1 MNKFLNVMR
10 AVVLTMALGSLLQ
23 AQASVA
29 DAKIFQIP
37 GPKADGIA
45 GAAVPYVR
53 YDSQKA
59 SLGGGAT
66 LKTSAMMDRFNI
78 ASQASE
84 HSYVELPGNGASA
97 EWTVHVIKDANVVG
111 RGVTMRFTMP
121 DTGDG
126 MGQKGSL
133 DVYVNGNK
141 VKTVDLNSYWMWQY
155 FASGNPSDAPD
166 GGVGCF
172 AFDEVHFLLDEPLK
186 EGDRIKIQS
195 SGANGLTYGV
205 DFLEIEDVVNPIG
218 RPSGAVSVT
227 DFGACPDDGKDDLA
241 AFVAAVKAA
250 DAGSKVVY
258 IPKGTWH
265 LSGMWNIYC
274 KDVKITGAG
283 IWYTNIQFT
292 SDKAFGGG
300 ISGGNGSNGGADGYC
315 KNLEFCHMYIN
326 SNLRSRYN
334 QMAVY
339 KCFMDVFC
347 DGSVIHDVWEEHFET
362 GFWFGDYNGAMDYS
376 DGVKV
381 INCRIR
387 NNLADGVNFCQGT
400 SNAAVYNC
408 SIRNNGDDGLACWN
422 NSYMNAKDEENNVFA
437 YNTIEFIWRAGG
449 IALYGGSGHHVY
461 NNYIRDM
468 FMAAGI
474 HLNTTFD
481 GYKFSNNKG
490 ITFENNILVR
500 CGTNADSWN
509 EDLAA
514 IDLKQDVKNITFRN
528 TQIYDS
534 PFDAVRTLTGP
545 SNVVFYD
552 TQILGTG
559 LTGEDITYS
568 CVGHT
573 CGAMRIADKNVKF
586 DGLKIANYGSDKKGN
601 NSTYPFWTDNN
612 KDLAQSLGAELL
624 GNNVSY
630 VVPEAGRVI
639 GLDPVVDPW
648 ENVKDYDLE
657 LKELSW
663 RNQNDEYNLQEGDQ
677 VVLYGKIKNN
687 SDVDIPEK
695 ANFTVVVNIDGVS
708 KGSVTISDGLKAH
721 ESVDFKLASSWES
734 VKGGHVAVATVC
746 PDTDLKNEL
755 TEDNNSRTK
764 RFNVSASADNS
775 NKFTPVT
782 GGYDLVVTKVFVSN
796 KKDEDA
802 INTGDHLVMGA
813 VIANAGDKDIPAGT
827 KIGLQFQMDGKTYG
841 TGFITWCD
849 TFKDGLK
856 SHATAT
862 LIANGGG
869 GSVTTG
875 GADNYF
881 IAPEGSHTITAWIDD
896 TNEWKEVDEN
906 NNKKDM
912 TLMIPFG
919 GVKYLADTDL
929 PDDVSGENPPVPVVK
944 STIVNGIKY
953 EIVNDY
959 AQVAGWDE
967 LTFPAN
973 GIAVIEKNVKIGDNY
988 YDVKR
993 IAGGY
998 DDKLSGS
1005 KCDEAGAFYS
1015 CSQIKGIVLPD
1026 GIEVI
1031 GDHAFKNASIEYFNL
1046 PGSLSTIGAW
1056 AFENTQLTNVTLP
1069 WTISNVGE
1077 GAFYN
1082 IPTLTT
1088 VVWTAN
1094 VWSFPNMV
1102 FNSPNVKDVYFTLP
1116 YSISEK
1122 GDWTWNNNALP
1133 RFHTRPAG
1141 IESWKSAGYENIDDQ
1156 VIIKPEENLVPCS
1169 FNFDVD
1175 FTDVSGISAYKG
1187 AYDEGKGAV
1196 VLTKVNKIGAQ
1207 NGFLVRVNDVPV
1219 GGYSKEYAARI
1230 LDNGDDCDSFEGNS
1244 IWASTTP
1251 TYITDENQYYFA
1263 NGCFNRLS
1271 EPRFVPGMSAWLNL
1285 YDKAGAAKDALGF
1298 DFLAPPSS
1306 TGIHSV
1312 QVDNNESAAYYILSG
1327 MKIAKPTTKGVYI
1340 YKGKKVVF

>member
-29 DAKIFQIP
+29 DAKVFQIP
-37 GPKADGIA
+37 GPKAPKDKGIA
-45 GAAVPYVR
+45 GATVPYVR

-97 EWTVHVIKDANVVG
+97 EWTVHVIEDANVVG

-205 DFLEIEDVVNPIG
+205 DFLEIEEVANPIG

-339 KCFMDVFC
+339 KCFMDVFS

-461 NNYIRDM
+461 NNYICDM

-612 KDLAQSLGAELL
+612 KDLSQALGAELL

-630 VVPEAGRVI
+630 VVPEAGK
-639 GLDPVVDPW
+639 VV
-648 ENVKDYDLE
+648 
-657 LKELSW
+657 
-663 RNQNDEYNLQEGDQ
+663 G
-677 VVLYGKIKNN
+677 
-687 SDVDIPEK
+687 
-695 ANFTVVVNIDGVS
+695 
-708 KGSVTISDGLKAH
+708 
-721 ESVDFKLASSWES
+721 
-734 VKGGHVAVATVC
+734 
-746 PDTDLKNEL
+746 
-755 TEDNNSRTK
+755 
-764 RFNVSASADNS
+764 
-775 NKFTPVT
+775 
-782 GGYDLVVTKVFVSN
+782 
-796 KKDEDA
+796 
-802 INTGDHLVMGA
+802 
-813 VIANAGDKDIPAGT
+813 
-827 KIGLQFQMDGKTYG
+827 
-841 TGFITWCD
+841 
-849 TFKDGLK
+849 
-856 SHATAT
+856 
-862 LIANGGG
+862 
-869 GSVTTG
+869 
-875 GADNYF
+875 
-881 IAPEGSHTITAWIDD
+881 
-896 TNEWKEVDEN
+896 
-906 NNKKDM
+906 
-912 TLMIPFG
+912 
-919 GVKYLADTDL
+919 
-929 PDDVSGENPPVPVVK
+929 PPVPVVK

-959 AQVAGWDE
+959 AQIAGWDE
-967 LTFPAN
+967 LSFPAN

-1026 GIEVI
+1026 GIEAI

-1069 WTISNVGE
+1069 WTITNVGE

-1219 GGYSKEYAARI
+1219 GAYSKEYAARI

-1312 QVDNNESAAYYILSG
+1312 QVDNNESAAYYTLSG
-1327 MKIAKPTTKGVYI
+1327 VKMAKPTTKGVYI

>member
-29 DAKIFQIP
+29 DAREFQIP

-45 GAAVPYVR
+45 GAVVPYVR

-97 EWTVHVIKDANVVG
+97 EWTVHVIEDANVVG

-205 DFLEIEDVVNPIG
+205 DFLEIEEVANPIG

-381 INCRIR
+381 VNCRIR

-461 NNYIRDM
+461 NNYICDM

-612 KDLAQSLGAELL
+612 KDLSQALGAELL

-630 VVPEAGRVI
+630 VVPEAGK
-639 GLDPVVDPW
+639 VV
-648 ENVKDYDLE
+648 
-657 LKELSW
+657 
-663 RNQNDEYNLQEGDQ
+663 G
-677 VVLYGKIKNN
+677 
-687 SDVDIPEK
+687 
-695 ANFTVVVNIDGVS
+695 
-708 KGSVTISDGLKAH
+708 
-721 ESVDFKLASSWES
+721 
-734 VKGGHVAVATVC
+734 
-746 PDTDLKNEL
+746 
-755 TEDNNSRTK
+755 
-764 RFNVSASADNS
+764 
-775 NKFTPVT
+775 
-782 GGYDLVVTKVFVSN
+782 
-796 KKDEDA
+796 
-802 INTGDHLVMGA
+802 
-813 VIANAGDKDIPAGT
+813 
-827 KIGLQFQMDGKTYG
+827 
-841 TGFITWCD
+841 
-849 TFKDGLK
+849 
-856 SHATAT
+856 
-862 LIANGGG
+862 
-869 GSVTTG
+869 
-875 GADNYF
+875 
-881 IAPEGSHTITAWIDD
+881 
-896 TNEWKEVDEN
+896 
-906 NNKKDM
+906 
-912 TLMIPFG
+912 
-919 GVKYLADTDL
+919 
-929 PDDVSGENPPVPVVK
+929 PPVPVVK

-967 LTFPAN
+967 LSFPAN

-1026 GIEVI
+1026 GIEAI

-1069 WTISNVGE
+1069 WTITNVGE

-1219 GGYSKEYAARI
+1219 GAYSKEYAARI

-1298 DFLAPPSS
+1298 DFLVPPSS

-1312 QVDNNESAAYYILSG
+1312 QVDNNESAAYYTLSG
-1327 MKIAKPTTKGVYI
+1327 VKMAKPTTKGVYI

>member
-29 DAKIFQIP
+29 DAKVFQIP
-37 GPKADGIA
+37 GPKAPKDKGIA
-45 GAAVPYVR
+45 GATVPYVR

-97 EWTVHVIKDANVVG
+97 EWTVHVIEDANVVG

-126 MGQKGSL
+126 MGLKGSL

-205 DFLEIEDVVNPIG
+205 DFLEIEEVANPIG

-339 KCFMDVFC
+339 KCFMDVFS

-461 NNYIRDM
+461 NNYICDM

-612 KDLAQSLGAELL
+612 KDLSQALGAELL

-630 VVPEAGRVI
+630 VVPEAGK
-639 GLDPVVDPW
+639 VV
-648 ENVKDYDLE
+648 
-657 LKELSW
+657 
-663 RNQNDEYNLQEGDQ
+663 G
-677 VVLYGKIKNN
+677 
-687 SDVDIPEK
+687 
-695 ANFTVVVNIDGVS
+695 
-708 KGSVTISDGLKAH
+708 
-721 ESVDFKLASSWES
+721 
-734 VKGGHVAVATVC
+734 
-746 PDTDLKNEL
+746 
-755 TEDNNSRTK
+755 
-764 RFNVSASADNS
+764 
-775 NKFTPVT
+775 
-782 GGYDLVVTKVFVSN
+782 
-796 KKDEDA
+796 
-802 INTGDHLVMGA
+802 
-813 VIANAGDKDIPAGT
+813 
-827 KIGLQFQMDGKTYG
+827 
-841 TGFITWCD
+841 
-849 TFKDGLK
+849 
-856 SHATAT
+856 
-862 LIANGGG
+862 
-869 GSVTTG
+869 
-875 GADNYF
+875 
-881 IAPEGSHTITAWIDD
+881 
-896 TNEWKEVDEN
+896 
-906 NNKKDM
+906 
-912 TLMIPFG
+912 
-919 GVKYLADTDL
+919 
-929 PDDVSGENPPVPVVK
+929 PPVPVVK

-967 LTFPAN
+967 LSFPAN

-1026 GIEVI
+1026 GIEAI

-1069 WTISNVGE
+1069 WTITNVGE

-1196 VLTKVNKIGAQ
+1196 VLTKVNKIVAQ
-1207 NGFLVRVNDVPV
+1207 NGFLVRVNDVSV

-1230 LDNGDDCDSFEGNS
+1230 LDNGNDCDSFEGNS

-1271 EPRFVPGMSAWLNL
+1271 EPRFVSGMSAWLNL

-1312 QVDNNESAAYYILSG
+1312 QVDNNESAAYYTLSG
-1327 MKIAKPTTKGVYI
+1327 VKMAKPTTKGVYI

>member
-10 AVVLTMALGSLLQ
+10 AVGLTMALGFLLQ

-29 DAKIFQIP
+29 DAREFQIP

-45 GAAVPYVR
+45 GAVVPYVR

-97 EWTVHVIKDANVVG
+97 EWTVHVIEDANVVG

-155 FASGNPSDAPD
+155 FTSGNPSDAPD

-205 DFLEIEDVVNPIG
+205 DFLEIEEVANPIG

-381 INCRIR
+381 VNCRIR

-461 NNYIRDM
+461 NNYICDM

-612 KDLAQSLGAELL
+612 KDLSQALGAELL

-630 VVPEAGRVI
+630 VVPEAGK
-639 GLDPVVDPW
+639 VV
-648 ENVKDYDLE
+648 
-657 LKELSW
+657 
-663 RNQNDEYNLQEGDQ
+663 G
-677 VVLYGKIKNN
+677 
-687 SDVDIPEK
+687 
-695 ANFTVVVNIDGVS
+695 
-708 KGSVTISDGLKAH
+708 
-721 ESVDFKLASSWES
+721 
-734 VKGGHVAVATVC
+734 
-746 PDTDLKNEL
+746 
-755 TEDNNSRTK
+755 
-764 RFNVSASADNS
+764 
-775 NKFTPVT
+775 
-782 GGYDLVVTKVFVSN
+782 
-796 KKDEDA
+796 
-802 INTGDHLVMGA
+802 
-813 VIANAGDKDIPAGT
+813 
-827 KIGLQFQMDGKTYG
+827 
-841 TGFITWCD
+841 
-849 TFKDGLK
+849 
-856 SHATAT
+856 
-862 LIANGGG
+862 
-869 GSVTTG
+869 
-875 GADNYF
+875 
-881 IAPEGSHTITAWIDD
+881 
-896 TNEWKEVDEN
+896 
-906 NNKKDM
+906 
-912 TLMIPFG
+912 
-919 GVKYLADTDL
+919 
-929 PDDVSGENPPVPVVK
+929 PPVPVVK

-967 LTFPAN
+967 LSFPAN

-1026 GIEVI
+1026 GIEAI

-1069 WTISNVGE
+1069 WTITNVGE

-1219 GGYSKEYAARI
+1219 GAYSKEYAARI

-1312 QVDNNESAAYYILSG
+1312 QVDNNESAAYYTLSG
-1327 MKIAKPTTKGVYI
+1327 VKMAKPTTKGVYI

>member
-29 DAKIFQIP
+29 DAREFQIP
-37 GPKADGIA
+37 DPKTDGIA
-45 GAAVPYVR
+45 GAVVPYVR

-97 EWTVHVIKDANVVG
+97 EWTVHVIEDANVVG

-205 DFLEIEDVVNPIG
+205 DFLEIEEVANPIG

-339 KCFMDVFC
+339 KCFMDVFS

-461 NNYIRDM
+461 NNYICDM

-612 KDLAQSLGAELL
+612 KDLSQSLGAELL

-630 VVPEAGRVI
+630 VVPEASK
-639 GLDPVVDPW
+639 VV
-648 ENVKDYDLE
+648 
-657 LKELSW
+657 
-663 RNQNDEYNLQEGDQ
+663 G
-677 VVLYGKIKNN
+677 
-687 SDVDIPEK
+687 
-695 ANFTVVVNIDGVS
+695 
-708 KGSVTISDGLKAH
+708 
-721 ESVDFKLASSWES
+721 
-734 VKGGHVAVATVC
+734 
-746 PDTDLKNEL
+746 
-755 TEDNNSRTK
+755 
-764 RFNVSASADNS
+764 
-775 NKFTPVT
+775 
-782 GGYDLVVTKVFVSN
+782 
-796 KKDEDA
+796 
-802 INTGDHLVMGA
+802 
-813 VIANAGDKDIPAGT
+813 
-827 KIGLQFQMDGKTYG
+827 
-841 TGFITWCD
+841 
-849 TFKDGLK
+849 
-856 SHATAT
+856 
-862 LIANGGG
+862 
-869 GSVTTG
+869 
-875 GADNYF
+875 
-881 IAPEGSHTITAWIDD
+881 
-896 TNEWKEVDEN
+896 
-906 NNKKDM
+906 
-912 TLMIPFG
+912 
-919 GVKYLADTDL
+919 
-929 PDDVSGENPPVPVVK
+929 PPVPVVK

-967 LTFPAN
+967 LSFPAN

-1026 GIEVI
+1026 GIEAI

-1069 WTISNVGE
+1069 WTITNVGE

-1219 GGYSKEYAARI
+1219 GAYSKEYAARI

-1312 QVDNNESAAYYILSG
+1312 QVDNNESAAYYTLSG
-1327 MKIAKPTTKGVYI
+1327 VKMAKPTTKGVYI

>member
-29 DAKIFQIP
+29 DAKVFQIP
-37 GPKADGIA
+37 GPKAPKDKGIA
-45 GAAVPYVR
+45 GATVPYVR

-97 EWTVHVIKDANVVG
+97 EWTVHVIEDANVVG

-205 DFLEIEDVVNPIG
+205 DFLEIEEVANPIG

-339 KCFMDVFC
+339 KCFMDVFS

-461 NNYIRDM
+461 NNYICDM

-612 KDLAQSLGAELL
+612 KDLAQSLGVELL

-630 VVPEAGRVI
+630 VVPEAGK
-639 GLDPVVDPW
+639 VV
-648 ENVKDYDLE
+648 
-657 LKELSW
+657 
-663 RNQNDEYNLQEGDQ
+663 G
-677 VVLYGKIKNN
+677 
-687 SDVDIPEK
+687 
-695 ANFTVVVNIDGVS
+695 
-708 KGSVTISDGLKAH
+708 
-721 ESVDFKLASSWES
+721 
-734 VKGGHVAVATVC
+734 
-746 PDTDLKNEL
+746 
-755 TEDNNSRTK
+755 
-764 RFNVSASADNS
+764 
-775 NKFTPVT
+775 
-782 GGYDLVVTKVFVSN
+782 
-796 KKDEDA
+796 
-802 INTGDHLVMGA
+802 
-813 VIANAGDKDIPAGT
+813 
-827 KIGLQFQMDGKTYG
+827 
-841 TGFITWCD
+841 
-849 TFKDGLK
+849 
-856 SHATAT
+856 
-862 LIANGGG
+862 
-869 GSVTTG
+869 
-875 GADNYF
+875 
-881 IAPEGSHTITAWIDD
+881 
-896 TNEWKEVDEN
+896 
-906 NNKKDM
+906 
-912 TLMIPFG
+912 
-919 GVKYLADTDL
+919 
-929 PDDVSGENPPVPVVK
+929 PPVPVVK

-967 LTFPAN
+967 LSFPAN

-1026 GIEVI
+1026 GIEAI

-1069 WTISNVGE
+1069 WTITNVGE

-1219 GGYSKEYAARI
+1219 GAYSKEYAARI

-1271 EPRFVPGMSAWLNL
+1271 EPRFVSGMSAWLNL

-1312 QVDNNESAAYYILSG
+1312 QVDNNESAAYYTLSG
-1327 MKIAKPTTKGVYI
+1327 VKMAKPTTKGVYI